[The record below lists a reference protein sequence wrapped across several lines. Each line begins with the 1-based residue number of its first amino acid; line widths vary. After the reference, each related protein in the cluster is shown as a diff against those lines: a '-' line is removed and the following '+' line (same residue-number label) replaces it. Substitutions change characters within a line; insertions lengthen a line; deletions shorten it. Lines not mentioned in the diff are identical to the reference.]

1 MAITQ
6 TQAKV
11 QEKSKIKPLAV
22 KSQTIK
28 PLAIKSLAVKPPIVS
43 YEIPDSFNPF
53 ATGERLIRLEFELK
67 NQRELM
73 KQGFEDMNKRFEDMN
88 KNMDKRFEAVDKRFE
103 DMQKNTDKRFEDM
116 NKRFEDMQKYM
127 NKRFNMMTWIIGG
140 GFTITFGALATL
152 IALIFQAT

>member
-11 QEKSKIKPLAV
+11 QEKSKIKSQTI

-28 PLAIKSLAVKPPIVS
+28 SRAIKPLATKPPIVS

-53 ATGERLIRLEFELK
+53 ATGERLIRLESELK

-73 KQGFEDMNKRFEDMN
+73 KQG
-88 KNMDKRFEAVDKRFE
+88 FEAVDKRFE

-127 NKRFNMMTWIIGG
+127 NKRFNMLTWIMGG
-140 GFTITFGALATL
+140 GFTIAFGALSF
-152 IALIFQAT
+152 LIFKAG